1 MKITGI
7 NKNSFLLNSQNS
19 IISAALVVSGMYA
32 VSAILGLFRTR
43 LLAHYFG
50 DSAELAVFYTAD
62 RIPSFIYSVLVVG
75 TLSAVFIPIFTNAYS
90 KSKVEA
96 WNFAS
101 GVIFYGTIV
110 FAVLAGFA
118 FIFAPQLIT
127 ALSVGK
133 FTTEEIKL
141 GAQLMRIMLIGQLL
155 LVMSSFLSSILQ
167 SFKFFFVSALA
178 PVMYNLGMLL
188 GTIFLNGN
196 YGIYAPAISVILGG
210 FMHLAIQIPMFVST
224 IDFRFYKHFKR
235 DTKSFKEL
243 AKMFPP
249 RVFGAFVSQ
258 ISPTVNNSLAVLVS
272 TSSVVY
278 LRNAIQLQSFPVF
291 LFGASMAQAALPS
304 LSLESDPDKR
314 EQFKQTFLT
323 TFHQMMFFVLP
334 ASVLLLILR
343 VPAVRF
349 AVGTPNYSWDATLK
363 TAMAL
368 GFFSISIFSQ
378 SSAFLMNRA
387 FYALK
392 DTLTPVLISLFT
404 ISVSTAISLFMV
416 TQMHYEV
423 WAVAFAFSVGSI
435 LDLII
440 MMFFLS
446 RKVGGFDSK
455 ALLMPFFKISMAAI
469 FMGFSLY
476 LPIKLL
482 DIRYVDTS
490 RTVNLFGLTLFAT
503 LAGGI
508 SYLIF
513 TKLFKVEEIQLL
525 YKLIKRFNV
534 KTVTAEQTAGVSEE
548 TVSE

>member
-1 MKITGI
+1 MKISNI
-7 NKNSFLLNSQNS
+7 NKNNFLIASQNS

-32 VSAILGLFRTR
+32 VSAVLGLFRTR

-90 KSKVEA
+90 KSKAEA

-101 GVIFYGTIV
+101 GVILIGTGM
-110 FAVLAGFA
+110 FAVLGTLA

-127 ALSVGK
+127 VLSVGK
-133 FTTEEIKL
+133 FSPAETIL
-141 GAQLMRIMLIGQLL
+141 GANLMRIMLLGQLL
-155 LVMSSFLSSILQ
+155 LVVSSFLSSILQ
-167 SFKFFFVSALA
+167 SFKYFFVSALA

-188 GTIFLNGN
+188 GTIFLHQG
-196 YGIYAPAISVILGG
+196 YGIYAPAISVILGA
-210 FMHLAIQIPMFVST
+210 FLHLLIQIPLFMT
-224 IDFRFYKHFKR
+224 AIDFRFYRHFKR
-235 DTKSFKEL
+235 DSTSFRQL

-249 RVFGAFVSQ
+249 RVLGSFVAQ

-278 LRNAIQLQSFPVF
+278 LRNAVQLQSFPVF

-304 LSLESDPDKR
+304 LSLESDEEKR
-314 EQFKQTFLT
+314 EQFKKTFLT

-334 ASVLLLILR
+334 ASILLLILR

-378 SSAFLMNRA
+378 SSTYLLNRA
-387 FYALK
+387 FFALK
-392 DTLTPVLISLFT
+392 DTLTPVLVSIIT
-404 ISVSTAISLFMV
+404 ISISTVLSLFMV
-416 TQMHYEV
+416 TQLKYEV
-423 WAVAFAFSVGSI
+423 WAVAFAFSVGSM
-435 LDLII
+435 LDLVL
-440 MMFFLS
+440 MMYLLS
-446 RKVGGFDSK
+446 RKVGGFDK
-455 ALLMPFFKISMAAI
+455 NKLLVPFAKIAVSSI
-469 FMGFSLY
+469 FMGISLY

-482 DIRYVDTS
+482 DIRYIDTS
-490 RTVNLFGLTLFAT
+490 KTVNLLGLTM
-503 LAGGI
+503 LAGIAGSA
-508 SYLIF
+508 SYLFF
-513 TKLFKVEEIQLL
+513 TKIFKVEEVQLL
-525 YKLIKRFNV
+525 YKLLRKFNV
-534 KTVTAEQTAGVSEE
+534 KTVTAEQTAGVSQEAVGE
-548 TVSE
+548 

>member
-1 MKITGI
+1 MKLTNI
-7 NKNSFLLNSQNS
+7 NKNNFLLASQNS

-32 VSAILGLFRTR
+32 VSAVLGLFRTR

-50 DSAELAVFYTAD
+50 DSAQLAVFYTAD
-62 RIPSFIYSVLVVG
+62 RVPSFIYSVLVVG

-90 KSKVEA
+90 KNKTEA

-101 GVIFYGTIV
+101 GVIFYGV
-110 FAVLAGFA
+110 VLFALLGGIA
-118 FIFAPQLIT
+118 FIFAPQLIS

-133 FTTEEIKL
+133 FSAEEISL
-141 GAQLMRIMLIGQLL
+141 GADLMRIMLLGQLL
-155 LVMSSFLSSILQ
+155 LVVSSFLSSILQ
-167 SFKFFFVSALA
+167 SFKYFFVSALP

-188 GTIFLNGN
+188 GTIFL
-196 YGIYAPAISVILGG
+196 YKDFGIYAPAISVILGG
-210 FMHLAIQIPMFVST
+210 LLHLLIQVPMFITTVE
-224 IDFRFYKHFKR
+224 FRFYKYFKR

-243 AKMFPP
+243 MRMFPP
-249 RVFGAFVSQ
+249 RVLGAFVSQ
-258 ISPTVNNSLAVLVS
+258 ISPTINNSLAVLVS

-278 LRNAIQLQSFPVF
+278 LRNAVQLQSFPVF

-314 EQFKQTFLT
+314 EQFKKIFLT

-349 AVGTPNYSWDATLK
+349 AVGAPNYSWDATLK

-392 DTLTPVLISLFT
+392 DTLTPVLVSLFT
-404 ISVSTAISLFMV
+404 IFVSTVLSLVLVSQLHF
-416 TQMHYEV
+416 EV
-423 WAVAFAFSVGSI
+423 WAVAFAFSVGSM
-435 LDLII
+435 LDLVL
-440 MMFFLS
+440 MMLFLS
-446 RKVGGFDSK
+446 RKVGGFAPK
-455 ALLMPFFKISMAAI
+455 AVILPFLKIALSAV
-469 FMGFSLY
+469 FMGLSLY
-476 LPIKLL
+476 LSIKLL

-490 RTVNLFGLTLFAT
+490 RTVNLFGLSLFAT
-503 LAGGI
+503 FAGGV
-508 SYLIF
+508 SYLVF
-513 TKLFKVEEIQLL
+513 TKIFKVEEVQLL
-525 YKLIKRFNV
+525 YKLLKRVNV

-548 TVSE
+548 SVSE